1 VNGMKNNSNSDE
13 SNLPHNNVSLH
24 GYKSSSMSVIQG
36 KDASNNG
43 KEKIDNFNKSA
54 VNIQ

>member
-1 VNGMKNNSNSDE
+1 MKNNSNSDE

>member
-1 VNGMKNNSNSDE
+1 MNGMKNNSNSDE

-24 GYKSSSMSVIQG
+24 GYKSSSMSAIQG
-36 KDASNNG
+36 KDANNV